1 MKIRKHMPMYIAVQL
16 DSRGRRVWLPL
27 PAKKEKFEAALE
39 SIGGEFGDFKINE
52 YNCRVPAIGRYM
64 LMEMPLALVNYL
76 AARLNRLTDDEILTL
91 CAISD
96 SEYYFTTAGQFIDY
110 TFQTYS
116 YKLLPGITNEEKL
129 GEFHI
134 GNPKHYIADVNL
146 KQLIDRRAFGA
157 KLAALEKGV
166 FTAHG
171 YLTSSIGWNLPS
183 QERDIPPS
191 LNLTGFLGEH
201 FYGDWQ
207 ECDLSA

>member
-1 MKIRKHMPMYIAVQL
+1 MKIRKTMPMYIAVQFE
-16 DSRGRRVWLPL
+16 SGNKRVWLPL
-27 PAKKEKFEAALE
+27 PARKKNFEAALE
-39 SIGGEFGDFKINE
+39 SIGGEYGDFKIRE

-76 AARLNRLTDDEILTL
+76 AARLGKLTDDEILKL

-116 YKLLPGITNEEKL
+116 YTLLPGVTDEEKL
-129 GEFHI
+129 GELHI
-134 GNPKHYIADVNL
+134 GNPRHYISDT
-146 KQLIDRRAFGA
+146 KISQIIDRREFGA
-157 KLAALEKGV
+157 KLAALDNGA
-166 FTAHG
+166 FTALG

-183 QERDIPPS
+183 QERTVPPS
-191 LNLTGFLGEH
+191 LNLTGYLGEH
-201 FYGDWQ
+201 IYGDWQ